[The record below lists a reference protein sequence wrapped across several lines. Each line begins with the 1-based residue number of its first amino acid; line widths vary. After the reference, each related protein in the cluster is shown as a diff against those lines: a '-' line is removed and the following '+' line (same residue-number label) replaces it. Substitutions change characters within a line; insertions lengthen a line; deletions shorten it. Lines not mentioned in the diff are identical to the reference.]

1 MKRNNINIIIAL
13 FLVLVIVSARIVNA
27 KLSLPNFV
35 PIAAIG
41 MFSGVILKDNRALAF
56 LIPMLGQFLAD
67 VCFQFFTDVP
77 GFYGVT
83 GQSFTY
89 LAILSTTAVGT
100 FVNQP
105 KPIRVL
111 GFTIGASLVF
121 FLVSNFGFFVDGW
134 NGHSIAGLSK
144 TYIDALPFYK
154 NSFLSDMMGSA
165 LLFGGYFIT
174 QQALLKNAEKVKA

>member
-67 VCFQFFTDVP
+67 VCFQIFTDVP
-77 GFYGVT
+77 GFYGIT
-83 GQSFTY
+83 GQLFTY
-89 LAILSTTAVGT
+89 AAILSTAGVGT
-100 FVNQP
+100 LVNQP
-105 KPIRVL
+105 KPHRIL
-111 GFTIGASLVF
+111 GFTIGASFVF
-121 FLVSNFGFFVDGW
+121 FLVSNFGFFVEGW

-144 TYIDALPFYK
+144 TYIDAIPFYRS
-154 NSFLSDMMGSA
+154 SFISDMLGSA

-174 QQALLKNAEKVKA
+174 QQLLLNKAEKVRA